1 MNFRKKLLI
10 LLIVLALVPLLIN
23 GLIHRT
29 IITKISNQLTTQ
41 TREVLEKSST
51 TQLQTIV
58 QQQSMLLDRDKAFVL
73 QSLEAQVREV
83 EHLLNE
89 PAKLIDLSPAY
100 LRVQR
105 QRPELFL
112 WQATV
117 LTSGVKSL
125 FPTDLQ
131 PINDEVIWYQ
141 LAKQNQDLQW
151 RLHLVDSQ
159 LQLIVAKPLYSGK
172 GEFAGV
178 TAFALNYQQ
187 LFNDWQLPAPWDEY
201 GRLFIVKNSPYSVQ
215 ENNTL
220 NVVFEIV
227 SADAQQITAL
237 SAQQIFNDVAS
248 TTQFNSLLS
257 KMRQNSSSVQ
267 TLDFNGQESI
277 WFYAGVITDQAFPL
291 LIIPRH
297 LVTLPAQQASN
308 YVERQF
314 IHGLKL
320 TALLSVLVLLSV
332 LITAFFRSRA
342 VTKPLSQLADA
353 AEQLSQG
360 DFSTQVYIR
369 SSDEFEELGSAFNR
383 IGPQLKERQQ
393 IKQSLA
399 IAKDIQQLILPVQP
413 PELDNFELACA
424 LDYCDETG
432 GDYYDF
438 IQTNSGKWG
447 LVVGDVVG
455 HGIGAALL
463 MAASAGI
470 LHSAITNGEENLET
484 LFSSM
489 NNFLEKDV
497 GDTRLMTLFFGLLDP
512 SNQSIHW
519 LSAGHGPIF
528 LYRSATGLVEELPAT
543 TIPLG
548 VMADVDFSPIHKD
561 SLSCGDI
568 LAIGTDGI
576 WETINSAGEMFG
588 AELVSQLLQEL
599 ADKSATVITSKLLER
614 VEMFRGDAPKEDDLT
629 LIILKAK

>member
-10 LLIVLALVPLLIN
+10 LLIVMALIPLLIN

-41 TREVLEKSST
+41 TREVLEKNST

-73 QSLEAQVREV
+73 QALEMQVREV

-117 LTSGVKSL
+117 LISGVKSL
-125 FPTDLQ
+125 FPTDTQ

-141 LAKQNQDLQW
+141 LAKKNQDLQW

-201 GRLFIVKNSPYSVQ
+201 GRLFIVKNAHLTVQ
-215 ENNTL
+215 ENNKL

-227 SADAQQITAL
+227 SADAQQVTAL
-237 SAQQIFNDVAS
+237 SAQQLFDDVAS
-248 TTQFNSLLS
+248 TTQFNSLLN
-257 KMRQNSSSVQ
+257 KMRQNSSGVQ

-277 WFYAGVITDQAFPL
+277 WFYAGAITDQAFPL
-291 LIIPRH
+291 LIIPRQ
-297 LVTLPAQQASN
+297 LVTLPALQASN

-320 TALLSVLVLLSV
+320 TAILSMLVLLWV

-342 VTKPLSQLADA
+342 VTKPLGQLVDA

-360 DFSTQVYIR
+360 DFSAQVYIR
-369 SSDEFEELGSAFNR
+369 SKDEFEALGFAFNR

-399 IAKDIQQLILPVQP
+399 IAKDIQQLILPAQP
-413 PELDNFELACA
+413 PQLDNFELACA
-424 LDYCDETG
+424 QDYCDETG

-438 IQTNSGKWG
+438 IQTDSGQWG
-447 LVVGDVVG
+447 VAVGDVVG

-463 MAASAGI
+463 MASTAGI
-470 LHSAITNGEENLET
+470 LHSAISNGEESLET
-484 LFSSM
+484 LFSSV
-489 NNFLEKDV
+489 NKFLEKDV

-512 SNQSIHW
+512 SNRTIHW

-528 LYRSATGLVEELPAT
+528 LYRSETGLVDELAAT

-548 VMADVDFSPIHKD
+548 IMDNVDFSAIHKD

-568 LAIGTDGI
+568 LVIGTDGI
-576 WETINSAGEMFG
+576 WETINSAGEMLG
-588 AELVSQLLQEL
+588 AERVSQLLQEL
-599 ADKSATVITSKLLER
+599 ADESASVITAKLLDR
-614 VEMFRGDAPKEDDLT
+614 VEVFRGDAPKEDDQT